1 MTIQFNASL
10 KNLSKRNPKHFI
22 VSMTTKFWN
31 FPEDTP
37 TLFLHFEFLS
47 VYRIFEE
54 DLIWKRKCRTPKEEV
69 IFRHLRSGGGVGIAE
84 QKLGFTSTTTHRK
97 FHKGIDKW
105 PISATLYFL
114 TWFWLDQK
122 VQKNDRSFF
131 EDKRRCKKSPQV
143 RCSLQFYLLHCLP
156 ENWYRIY

>member
-1 MTIQFNASL
+1 MIVICKFSNLLYFIIKDGAKL
-10 KNLSKRNPKHFI
+10 KQWQSNSMHPWKICQKRNPKRFI

-37 TLFLHFEFLS
+37 TLFLHFDFLP

-54 DLIWKRKCRTPKEEV
+54 DLIWKRKCRKPKEEV

-105 PISATLYFL
+105 PISDTLYFIDVV
-114 TWFWLDQK
+114 LDPAQNWEHI
-122 VQKNDRSFF
+122 VKNEQFF
-131 EDKRRCKKSPQV
+131 
-143 RCSLQFYLLHCLP
+143 
-156 ENWYRIY
+156 